1 MKINYLEEMNNNF
14 NVPVYY
20 TLTLL
25 TTGWTQNGNKYEY
38 NITDS
43 TVTEDHH
50 ITCNMSIENQNKLK
64 DAEGDSYNGCFII
77 RTTEPPTADITM
89 DIIIQKMVKK
99 SVTQEEGDS
108 NENAN

>member
-64 DAEGDSYNGCFII
+64 DAEGDSYNGGFTI
-77 RTTEPPTADITM
+77 RTTGLPAE
-89 DIIIQKMVKK
+89 DIIMDVAIQKMAKR
-99 SVTQEEGDS
+99 GGNA
-108 NENAN
+108 NENEV